1 MSKNLCFELGTGEDY
16 ILAFEG
22 ESAGCFIVVELFK
35 RILLRISLL
44 LIQLVQRKGDS
55 WQESG
60 GRHLM

>member
-1 MSKNLCFELGTGEDY
+1 MGKSLCFELVTGEDY

-35 RILLRISLL
+35 RILLRIYLL
-44 LIQLVQRKGDS
+44 LNQLVQRKGDS
-55 WQESG
+55 RRESR